1 MMKTKILVAMLLMLA
16 LPMTAKNKNEETK
29 FAQQKERLTGI
40 WQQCFLITTSD
51 GGLQLRFAPHFK
63 ILGSDGTF
71 NNMSQANSL
80 APAALFA
87 TGEWRVTSDS
97 TFVEHLTTIATDNKS
112 EGKDNELT
120 FHLEADDNI
129 LEVSFTMPS
138 DTRRLSEIWIRVQ
151 KGNAIEVAQKYF
163 QGFNKQKQNTEKSF

>member
-1 MMKTKILVAMLLMLA
+1 MKTKILVAALLMLA
-16 LPMTAKNKNEETK
+16 LPMTATNKKEQTK
-29 FAQQKERLTGI
+29 FAQQKQRLTGI
-40 WQQCFLITTSD
+40 WQQCFPIATND
-51 GGLQLRFAPHFK
+51 GGLQLRFTPHFK
-63 ILGSDGTF
+63 ILGSDGSF

-97 TFVEHLTTIATDNKS
+97 TFVEHLTTIATDDKS

-120 FHLEADDNI
+120 FRLEADDNI
-129 LEVSFTMPS
+129 LEVSYTMPS
-138 DTRRLSEIWIRVQ
+138 DTKRLREVWIRVQ

-163 QGFNKQKQNTEKSF
+163 QGRNKQKQNTIKSF